1 MPILSNSNKQ
11 NTQDH
16 QQKISSSSIYSSSS
30 TLQNRFNRVRPLPQ
44 ETSMLSNF
52 EKSLEQPK
60 QNSSIENSP
69 IVIKSSN
76 NPDSGKFED
85 TDMGSGFAAP
95 ETSEQ
100 NREPENPGI
109 NLRNAKF
116 EVVKLSDLPN
126 PTSIPESEIPEYTTN
141 EPVTFKITTEST
153 TTAPTQATTLYLT
166 ENGKKPR
173 LVTKQ
178 RDEVEPGKIVI
189 IPANQNNNPESS
201 SIENTIYDQV
211 LQKLEKYGSNSLTEE
226 EQRILRQDIRLKH
239 HRSDTGARDH
249 SPKTNREFSK
259 PSEKTFENFDDIEV
273 IEDNVGLGDNVGFDD
288 VIVDENAGFIP
299 EEETTTSKKFPS
311 KPLTTTEVIAKATEN
326 GETDQQRGPDGT
338 WKENRC
344 TMNTFEKC
352 LNGGYCMPKVGNC
365 LCKRGYTGERCE
377 LSACGPT
384 HTLING
390 TCDVFDLLVVHVQTP
405 GLHKYLTEYGIPL
418 RQLSS
423 NSHEALGA
431 RSMLRSHIYEKMVLD
446 GPKISVKTHRNEENA
461 EKSDVSSDKPKS
473 DKFTVKDKR
482 TSSSSNT
489 ELSNEI
495 TLDLDDQIMGI
506 DVEWFNIDAEID
518 AKIKISL
525 PLGTGWDLTAWEGRL
540 ATALKSSLLVDWQ
553 TIHVEDF
560 DECATQHNRCKAKN
574 SVICE
579 NLPGS
584 FQCRCLGSRNN
595 GINPKCQDP
604 CLTEKG
610 EPFCLNK
617 GRCKPVKT
625 RENKDNW
632 AGMNGFY
639 DWPSQYK
646 KLDELLNKD
655 EIYDYTKQPM
665 CYCTDSFHGNRC
677 QFEYVD
683 DSSLLVAVWSIS
695 GVLFGMIVGFLVW
708 KIYKLVKSTADLHD
722 DCTIQSSTD
731 QSHSVHGIQPPT
743 VNPRLSTMSR
753 NTAREQTGYGNMSRP
768 NDGNDVEAAAGAFT
782 NTGQQ
787 IPRHIY
793 AFY

>member
-1 MPILSNSNKQ
+1 
-11 NTQDH
+11 
-16 QQKISSSSIYSSSS
+16 
-30 TLQNRFNRVRPLPQ
+30 
-44 ETSMLSNF
+44 MLSNF

-85 TDMGSGFAAP
+85 TDMGSGFVAP

-116 EVVKLSDLPN
+116 EVVNFSDLPN

-299 EEETTTSKKFPS
+299 EEETTTSKNFPS

-390 TCDVFDLLVVHVQTP
+390 TEKLGNICASSQVNNIKLV
-405 GLHKYLTEYGIPL
+405 
-418 RQLSS
+418 
-423 NSHEALGA
+423 
-431 RSMLRSHIYEKMVLD
+431 EK
-446 GPKISVKTHRNEENA
+446 KHR
-461 EKSDVSSDKPKS
+461 DKK
-473 DKFTVKDKR
+473 
-482 TSSSSNT
+482 
-489 ELSNEI
+489 
-495 TLDLDDQIMGI
+495 
-506 DVEWFNIDAEID
+506 
-518 AKIKISL
+518 
-525 PLGTGWDLTAWEGRL
+525 
-540 ATALKSSLLVDWQ
+540 
-553 TIHVEDF
+553 
-560 DECATQHNRCKAKN
+560 KAKKKFRN
-574 SVICE
+574 S
-579 NLPGS
+579 NL
-584 FQCRCLGSRNN
+584 FIKN
-595 GINPKCQDP
+595 
-604 CLTEKG
+604 
-610 EPFCLNK
+610 
-617 GRCKPVKT
+617 
-625 RENKDNW
+625 
-632 AGMNGFY
+632 
-639 DWPSQYK
+639 
-646 KLDELLNKD
+646 
-655 EIYDYTKQPM
+655 
-665 CYCTDSFHGNRC
+665 
-677 QFEYVD
+677 
-683 DSSLLVAVWSIS
+683 
-695 GVLFGMIVGFLVW
+695 
-708 KIYKLVKSTADLHD
+708 
-722 DCTIQSSTD
+722 
-731 QSHSVHGIQPPT
+731 
-743 VNPRLSTMSR
+743 
-753 NTAREQTGYGNMSRP
+753 
-768 NDGNDVEAAAGAFT
+768 
-782 NTGQQ
+782 
-787 IPRHIY
+787 
-793 AFY
+793 